1 MLFLAA
7 FSVLVA
13 ISGVFYAFTLRQ
25 LLMDMGVLKILP
37 LAVVSVIIFLFTVIY
52 YLQTAYTDP
61 GVLQQETPEDGD
73 NDLRSPLFK
82 YVVIRN
88 TSIRLK
94 FCETC
99 QFYRPPRTSHCSV
112 CNRCVENFDHH
123 CPWVNNC
130 VGKRN
135 YKYFFCFLTCLNLH
149 ILLTLSICILRC
161 ATVQPLWSDIASL
174 IVAVFCVISLVP
186 VLGLLSFHIVLI
198 RLGLTTNEKVTHKY
212 TGTDN
217 PFTEGCSRNFLYML
231 CRPKP
236 LRYEGYKEL
245 CKTKPRLAL
254 VKTKGKG
261 YKLQEQ
267 DNVSEYSLQI
277 ENTDV

>member
-1 MLFLAA
+1 MCR
-7 FSVLVA
+7 
-13 ISGVFYAFTLRQ
+13 GER
-25 LLMDMGVLKILP
+25 IL
-37 LAVVSVIIFLFTVIY
+37 
-52 YLQTAYTDP
+52 
-61 GVLQQETPEDGD
+61 
-73 NDLRSPLFK
+73 
-82 YVVIRN
+82 
-88 TSIRLK
+88 
-94 FCETC
+94 
-99 QFYRPPRTSHCSV
+99 YRY
-112 CNRCVENFDHH
+112 NFDHH

-212 TGTDN
+212 TGSDN
-217 PFTEGCSRNFLYML
+217 PFTEGCTRNFLYML

-236 LRYEGYKEL
+236 LRNKIM
-245 CKTKPRLAL
+245 CPNIA
-254 VKTKGKG
+254 
-261 YKLQEQ
+261 YKLRTPMFEEE
-267 DNVSEYSLQI
+267 VE
-277 ENTDV
+277 EK